1 MTTAN
6 HNTFDLTDRKTDDLA
21 RIKAVIEKNKDVLP
35 FKMIRWDM
43 VPSDR
48 WHVAGDWAFVDLGHF
63 GAMGEATL
71 RMHLDWDS
79 HSLLLVPY
87 DGGMVGPND
96 PTINYRDLLRKY
108 IAHVDQCEGT
118 NFIFAV
124 NDVKFSTVDF
134 TPQELEELKR
144 LSDERANS

>member
-1 MTTAN
+1 MTTTN
-6 HNTFDLTDRKTDDLA
+6 HNTFDLTDRKADDLA

-63 GAMGEATL
+63 GALGEATL
-71 RMHLDWDS
+71 RMHLNVDS
-79 HSLLLVPY
+79 HSLLLAPY

-96 PTINYRDLLRKY
+96 PAINYRDLLRKY
-108 IAHVDQCEGT
+108 IAHVQYCEGSDCVT
-118 NFIFAV
+118 WRKPSAADEV
-124 NDVKFSTVDF
+124 QF

-144 LSDERANS
+144 LSEEKI